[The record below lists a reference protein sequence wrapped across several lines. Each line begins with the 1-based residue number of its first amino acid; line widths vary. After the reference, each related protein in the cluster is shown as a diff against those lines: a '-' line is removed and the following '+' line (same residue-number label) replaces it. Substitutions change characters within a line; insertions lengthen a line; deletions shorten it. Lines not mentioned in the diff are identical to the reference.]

1 MRVIVSS
8 SLLALTAVVLS
19 CSESSNNPV
28 PITGGTGGSGTAET
42 GGTSSGGQAQT
53 GGKTGDPSGGTST
66 GGTSAGGTSTGGTMA
81 TGGKAANTGGKA
93 SSGTGG
99 KGAGGS
105 LATGGGAGK
114 AATGGAGGA
123 STGGSGGAVTATG
136 DWLTTKGNRIVKG
149 DGSPFRG
156 RGANLHD
163 TRSCDAC
170 SGQAPNPT
178 GLMKWSDELIDNWK
192 ANFIRLNL
200 WSFADNGG
208 YRVQWKSLVDDPQ
221 YYADIQTVVNHMT
234 GKPGVYVMVTLFL
247 DPSMPAVGQPHAEWP
262 TEKTQPV
269 YKKLAEAFVNNP
281 RVLFGL
287 MNEPQDPASEN
298 PALEA
303 IFKKSIETIRAVETA
318 NGTPPHIIV
327 AQATQNWSRDLSY
340 WLAHP
345 LGANIAY
352 EVHAYNPPS
361 DFNALFVNPGKTL
374 PVLIG
379 EFGYSQYQTIAQAQ
393 QLMEVAEANE
403 IPWIAW
409 SFHQRCDPNLIADKG
424 GSGYDGCGFA
434 GAGTTYTWPVTDW
447 GKAVKD
453 RLAMPW

>member
-1 MRVIVSS
+1 
-8 SLLALTAVVLS
+8 
-19 CSESSNNPV
+19 
-28 PITGGTGGSGTAET
+28 
-42 GGTSSGGQAQT
+42 
-53 GGKTGDPSGGTST
+53 
-66 GGTSAGGTSTGGTMA
+66 MA
-81 TGGKAANTGGKA
+81 TGGSAGK
-93 SSGTGG
+93 
-99 KGAGGS
+99 
-105 LATGGGAGK
+105 ATGGV
-114 AATGGAGGA
+114 GGA
-123 STGGSGGAVTATG
+123 STGGSGGAVSATG

-149 DGSPFRG
+149 DGSPFHG

-192 ANFIRLNL
+192 ANFIRFNL

-234 GKPGVYVMVTLFL
+234 SKPGVYVMVTLFL

-262 TEKTQPV
+262 TDKTQPV

-303 IFKKSIETIRAVETA
+303 IFKKSIQTIRDVETA

-424 GSGYDGCGFA
+424 GSGYDGCGFT